1 MNESSTS
8 RGRTARH
15 AHSSRRVGLFR
26 RLGLF
31 RGVGALLLAIS
42 AALGSFAFL
51 GGAASAVGDSGTGSA
66 FGLQA
71 VLAGTNLIPPTP
83 SVTLPADGSAV
94 SNTLIPV
101 ALPGVLVAGVASA
114 SSSSTAFGTAAEAI
128 TSSASLANATA
139 LGALTIGAVKST
151 CTSNAHG
158 STGGTTVVSISASGT
173 PVPIPTSGPVALP
186 APLNTLLSVTINGQV
201 VANSPGSTSITVD
214 ALKITVLATAVQ
226 ITIAESKCAATGPD
240 INVVATPPTVTG
252 VVPNSGPSTGNT
264 TVTITG
270 TGFTCVTGVKFGNTP
285 AATFTVVN
293 STTITATSPPGTGTV
308 DVTVTTCNGTSP
320 TSPADQFT
328 FTGSGNNGGGGSGA
342 GGGSG
347 GTGTGSGGTGAGSG
361 SGTGA
366 ISGVTAVHTGEPW
379 AGSIPLAIIVF
390 LLGCALFWRRGLT
403 SAVSRATHA
412 MATLRRGDDQR

>member
-1 MNESSTS
+1 MDESPNSG
-8 RGRTARH
+8 GRKARH
-15 AHSSRRVGLFR
+15 AHSARRVGLIGRVGVFR
-26 RLGLF
+26 M
-31 RGVGALLLAIS
+31 VGALLLAIS

-51 GGAASAVGDSGTGSA
+51 GGAASAATDSGTGSA
-66 FGLQA
+66 FGIQA
-71 VLAGTNLIPPTP
+71 LGGGNTVIPPTP
-83 SVTLPADGSAV
+83 SVTLGANGQAA

-101 ALPGVLVAGVASA
+101 PITGVLVGGIASA
-114 SSSSTAFGTAAEAI
+114 SSSSTNFGTAAETI
-128 TSSASLANATA
+128 TSSASLAQLTA
-139 LGALTIGAVKST
+139 LGQLSIGLVQST
-151 CTSNAHG
+151 CTSNAKG
-158 STGGTTVVSISASGT
+158 STGATTVASMSAGGTPIPIPSSGAVTLPAALSPLLSISVNAQT
-173 PVPIPTSGPVALP
+173 
-186 APLNTLLSVTINGQV
+186 

-214 ALKITVLATAVQ
+214 ALKITIASSGLQVTV
-226 ITIAESKCAATGPD
+226 AESKCAATGPD

-252 VVPNSGPSTGNT
+252 VVPNSGPTTGGT
-264 TVTITG
+264 SVTISG
-270 TGFTCVTGVKFGNTP
+270 TGFTCVTAVNFGGTP

-328 FTGSGNNGGGGSGA
+328 FIASGANNGGNSGA
-342 GGGSG
+342 NNGNAAAT
-347 GTGTGSGGTGAGSG
+347 GTGTGP
-361 SGTGA
+361 

-379 AGSIPLAIIVF
+379 AGSIPLAIIAF

>member
-1 MNESSTS
+1 M
-8 RGRTARH
+8 
-15 AHSSRRVGLFR
+15 
-26 RLGLF
+26 
-31 RGVGALLLAIS
+31 VGALLLAMG

-51 GGAASAVGDSGTGSA
+51 GGAASAATDSGTGSA

-83 SVTLPADGSAV
+83 SVALPADGSAV
-94 SNTLIPV
+94 SNTLVPV

-114 SSSSTAFGTAAEAI
+114 SSSSTNFGTAAETI

-139 LGALTIGAVKST
+139 LNLLTIGAVKST

-158 STGGTTVVSISASGT
+158 STGGTTVVSISAGGT

-186 APLNTLLSVTINGQV
+186 APLNTLLSITINGQT

-226 ITIAESKCAATGPD
+226 VTVAESKCAATGPD
-240 INVVATPPTVTG
+240 INVVSTPPTVTS
-252 VVPNSGPSTGNT
+252 VTPNSGPSSGGTS
-264 TVTITG
+264 VTISG

-285 AATFTVVN
+285 ATTFTVVN

-308 DVTVTTCNGTSP
+308 DVTVTNCNGTSP
-320 TSPADQFT
+320 TGSGDQFT
-328 FTGSGNNGGGGSGA
+328 FTSSGGGGGGGSNAGGGGA
-342 GGGSG
+342 GG
-347 GTGTGSGGTGAGSG
+347 TGTGAGSG
-361 SGTGA
+361 TGTGA

-403 SAVSRATHA
+403 SAVSRTTHA